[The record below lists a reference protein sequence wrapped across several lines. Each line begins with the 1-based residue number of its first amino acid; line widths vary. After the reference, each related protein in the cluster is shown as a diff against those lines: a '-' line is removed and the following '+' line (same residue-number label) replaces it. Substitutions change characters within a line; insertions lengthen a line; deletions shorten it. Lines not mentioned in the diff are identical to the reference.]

1 MNHDANSNT
10 SAKQPSEQYA
20 DVSVERLARVYAES
34 LLTAADPQR
43 AQALEELD
51 SLIDDVLARDSQL
64 ETIFTGFAIGRNARR
79 AALEKVFATRASPVF
94 YHFLMVLN
102 QHERLDLLRPIR
114 MAAHELEDERRRR
127 IKVHVFTA
135 VPLQA
140 DYGTRIADAV
150 QRRFQMEPILVSHVD
165 AALLGGVKIRI
176 GDMQIDATV
185 RNRLD
190 NLRNQVIASS
200 SHEIQS
206 RRDQFSSE

>member
-1 MNHDANSNT
+1 MNHDADSNT
-10 SAKQPSEQYA
+10 SAEQPSEQYA

-79 AALEKVFATRASPVF
+79 AALEKVFATRASPVL

-102 QHERLDLLRPIR
+102 EHERLDLLRPIR
-114 MAAHELEDERRRR
+114 KSAHELEDERQNR

-135 VPLQA
+135 VPLPA
-140 DYGTRIADAV
+140 EYGTRIADAV
-150 QRRFQMEPILVSHVD
+150 RNRFHMDPILVSHVD
-165 AALLGGVKIRI
+165 ATLLGGVKIRI
-176 GDMQIDATV
+176 GDQQIDATV

-190 NLRNQVIASS
+190 NLKNQVIASS

-206 RRDQFSSE
+206 RRDQLSSE

>member
-1 MNHDANSNT
+1 
-10 SAKQPSEQYA
+10 
-20 DVSVERLARVYAES
+20 
-34 LLTAADPQR
+34 
-43 AQALEELD
+43 
-51 SLIDDVLARDSQL
+51 
-64 ETIFTGFAIGRNARR
+64 
-79 AALEKVFATRASPVF
+79 
-94 YHFLMVLN
+94 LMVLN
-102 QHERLDLLRPIR
+102 EHERLDLLRPIR
-114 MAAHELEDERRRR
+114 KAAHELEDERQNR